1 MMLWYMYFCA
11 LKPMGDN
18 FANILFK
25 KSRRYVKAYF
35 SGKLLTKYIIS
46 LNFN

>member
-25 KSRRYVKAYF
+25 NPEGMYRP
-35 SGKLLTKYIIS
+35 IS
-46 LNFN
+46 LENY

>member
-18 FANILFK
+18 FANI
-25 KSRRYVKAYF
+25 YF
-35 SGKLLTKYIIS
+35 LKNPEGMYRPIS
-46 LNFN
+46 LENY